1 MSNEEQILEE
11 LKAIREALTSTPP
24 PKESEKKKNLLE
36 EFKEF
41 IKKYQVLGLAVAFIM
56 AQYLGAL
63 VKSLVD
69 NLVMPIVTIFL
80 PADVPWEQFVLWRFG
95 IGSFIGDLITFIIV
109 AFVIFLL
116 VKYTA
121 KIGIE

>member
-11 LKAIREALTSTPP
+11 LKAIREALAPTPP
-24 PKESEKKKNLLE
+24 PKEPEKKKNLLN
-36 EFKEF
+36 EFKDF
-41 IKKYQVLGLAVAFIM
+41 IKKYKVLGLAVAFIM

-69 NLVMPIVTIFL
+69 NLVMPIVTFFL
-80 PADVPWEQFVLWRFG
+80 PADIPWNQFVLWKFG
-95 IGSFIGDLITFIIV
+95 IGAFIGDLITFIIV
-109 AFVIFLL
+109 AFVIFLM

-121 KIGIE
+121 KMGIE

>member
-24 PKESEKKKNLLE
+24 PKGPEKKKNLLE

-80 PADVPWEQFVLWRFG
+80 PTDVPWEQFVVWRFG

>member
-1 MSNEEQILEE
+1 MSNEEQILTE
-11 LKAIREALTSTPP
+11 LKAIREALAPTPP
-24 PKESEKKKNLLE
+24 PKEPEKKKNIIM

-41 IKKYQVLGLAVAFIM
+41 IKKYKVLGLAVAFIM
-56 AQYLGAL
+56 AQYLGVL

-80 PADVPWEQFVLWRFG
+80 PADIAWEEFYVWKFG
-95 IGSFIGDLITFIIV
+95 IGPFIGDLITFIIV

-121 KIGIE
+121 KMGIE